1 VFIKTL
7 LMEPAVTTLSPT
19 VPAASERYQVDETLI
34 DDDHSKDVGGVN
46 GITNPDT
53 LAYANVNGNPG
64 AETEA
69 VGPKLEVK
77 FSELSARGGVDAL
90 STPSQDQINV
100 NTLAASPNRPYGTHQ
115 DFNAMNQISSL
126 RNEINASASAHKV
139 SPEAIAGILYQEI
152 ATKGADDVKQDQY
165 AAKIA
170 NTKPGSPERAAAI
183 AEANSDRSNVSGP
196 FGSKDITRDTTLG
209 DSQISVRGV
218 VELFG
223 GKWND
228 KTKQYEQIPGAKG
241 YLSGAMLPSKFFA
254 DPVGN
259 SMKLLTNPKMA
270 PALVGAWAERAIDQR
285 SGKVRDGGT
294 QYPKFDLNSN
304 RDLHYVFLTGTYST
318 GGQFNTLWG
327 KGGIDR
333 AVTADPMRYTDLG
346 RNIGPSP
353 GATAALER
361 RERINNLLRGAS
373 PDSQMQRPI
382 EPTPRP
388 GPNPN
393 GQRG

>member
-1 VFIKTL
+1 
-7 LMEPAVTTLSPT
+7 MTTLNPATPT
-19 VPAASERYQVDETLI
+19 SGDNNLINNERLYEDRSQDVD
-34 DDDHSKDVGGVN
+34 GVN
-46 GITNPDT
+46 GITHPDA
-53 LAYANVNGNPG
+53 LAYANQNYDVGTD
-64 AETEA
+64 ADS

-77 FSELSARGGVDAL
+77 FSEVGARDGIDSAGALQLEQPGV
-90 STPSQDQINV
+90 TI
-100 NTLAASPNRPYGTHQ
+100 AAANRKQGTFQ
-115 DFNAMNQISSL
+115 DFDAMRTISAE
-126 RNEINASASAHKV
+126 RNDIKAAAKAHQV

-152 ATKGADDVKQDQY
+152 STKGADDVKQDAY
-165 AAKIA
+165 ATKIA

-183 AEANSDRSNVSGP
+183 AEANADRWNVSGP
-196 FGSKDITRDTTLG
+196 LGSKNIIRDTTLG
-209 DSQISVRGV
+209 DSQLSTKGV

-223 GKWND
+223 GKWNA
-228 KTKQYEQIPGAKG
+228 KTNQYEQIPGAKN
-241 YLSGAMLPSKFFA
+241 YLAGAMLPSTFFA

-270 PALVGAWAERAIDQR
+270 PTLVGAWAERAVNER

-318 GGQFNTLWG
+318 GGQFNSLWG

-333 AVTADPMRYTDLG
+333 GVTANPMHHTDLS

-361 RERINNLLRGAS
+361 RERINNLLNGAS
-373 PDSQMQRPI
+373 PDSQMQRPL

-393 GQRG
+393 NQRG